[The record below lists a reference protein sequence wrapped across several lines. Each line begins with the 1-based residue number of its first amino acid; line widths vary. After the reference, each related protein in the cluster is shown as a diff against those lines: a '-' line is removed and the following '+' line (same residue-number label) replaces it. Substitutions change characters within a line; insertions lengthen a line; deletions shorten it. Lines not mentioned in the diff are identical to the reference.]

1 MMVTNGKLH
10 NHFRGKCN
18 LLIKKIAISN
28 NDNNNNNF

>member
-10 NHFRGKCN
+10 NHFQGKRN

-28 NDNNNNNF
+28 NNNNF